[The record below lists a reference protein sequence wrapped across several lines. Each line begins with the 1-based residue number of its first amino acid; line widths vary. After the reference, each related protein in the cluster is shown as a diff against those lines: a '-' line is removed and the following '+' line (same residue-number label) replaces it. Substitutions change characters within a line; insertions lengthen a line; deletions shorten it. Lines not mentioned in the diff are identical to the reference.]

1 MANEG
6 ALEREKELI
15 KRFEVGLVL
24 SLYITFSIISRRDEH
39 NKILVLLILLHKGET
54 VPKTF
59 APHSRLYPVVIIK
72 SDSAEIRCLIFYLLN
87 NLKAN

>member
-6 ALEREKELI
+6 ALEKELI

-39 NKILVLLILLHKGET
+39 NKILVLYFTLHKGET

-59 APHSRLYPVVIIK
+59 APHSRLYPVVIIM
-72 SDSAEIRCLIFYLLN
+72 SDSAEIHCLIFYLLN